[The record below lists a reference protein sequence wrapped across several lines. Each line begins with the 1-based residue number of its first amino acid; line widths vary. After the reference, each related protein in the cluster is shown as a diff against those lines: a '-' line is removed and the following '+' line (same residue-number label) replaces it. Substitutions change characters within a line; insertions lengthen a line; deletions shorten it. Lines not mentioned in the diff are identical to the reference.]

1 MKYTIEILNERL
13 EVIETM
19 MPVYSGKCLVTD
31 HTGKHEQAESLK
43 EFIDACGGIAR
54 QELFDRPEHIVIIY
68 NSRGIPTEIY
78 KYEDSD
84 S

>member
-31 HTGKHEQAESLK
+31 HTGKHEQVESGK
-43 EFIDACGGIAR
+43 EFISHCGGIASEFIMDMPGHTAVVY
-54 QELFDRPEHIVIIY
+54 QD
-68 NSRGIPTEIY
+68 GIPIEIY
-78 KYEDSD
+78 QYEDDES
-84 S
+84 